1 MEIKQIN
8 IITAMIL
15 IFSSC
20 THGGYNDVRDVA
32 QWVSLEDGER
42 DEYYY
47 RIEGSIYGTTENNCS
62 CAIKYNSPLEV
73 DVATFLIAKGNDY
86 AKDKNQV
93 YFPISLRT
101 VDFLPGFEDCDDAT
115 YITRY
120 VVQNADSKSFKYL
133 GDGYAIDKHHM
144 YKNGERIPWDDSV
157 IEKVRLVQTAQT
169 ECQ

>member
-1 MEIKQIN
+1 M
-8 IITAMIL
+8 
-15 IFSSC
+15 
-20 THGGYNDVRDVA
+20 
-32 QWVSLEDGER
+32 
-42 DEYYY
+42 
-47 RIEGSIYGTTENNCS
+47 
-62 CAIKYNSPLEV
+62 
-73 DVATFLIAKGNDY
+73 
-86 AKDKNQV
+86 

-157 IEKVRLVQTAQT
+157 IEKVRLAQTAQT